1 MLVLKNLESFQ
12 YFCCKVCVK
21 SVQQQQEEWKP
32 DASRPRKSLCQF
44 LGQIWCGLDLGSA
57 HRLNVYFS
65 HFRRKE
71 CLRSTLHFT
80 LTVEIFRSR
89 ALCGHCIF
97 DWTIECRRFKIEINI
112 YLYLRIFIT
121 CVFIWSIYLLIWSFF
136 SSSAN
141 RLALCWMFN
150 H

>member
-1 MLVLKNLESFQ
+1 MLVLKNLESLQLIF
-12 YFCCKVCVK
+12 CKVCVK
-21 SVQQQQEEWKP
+21 SVQQQEWKP

-97 DWTIECRRFKIEINI
+97 DWTKECRRFKIEINI

-121 CVFIWSIYLLIWSFF
+121 CVFIWSHCFLFSNLSIDLIIFF
-136 SSSAN
+136 LFSKS
-141 RLALCWMFN
+141 FN